1 LSLYTRVMTGG
12 QKQVSSIDGVA
23 RPQGPAAAPDAVPTK
38 DDILLSWEAPSFERK
53 AKDYR
58 WYLAA
63 LGVILAIIGYSI
75 WQQDWFF
82 IGIVIIVSAVAFWY
96 LKTTK
101 PQRKQYAITP
111 LGIISGDHVY
121 PFSEIHSFW
130 VVYRPNVKILCLA
143 FTRKYLPTLEVSL
156 GNMDPVVL
164 RSVLSKRIPEQS
176 KRDENI
182 VDKLVRVLGF

>member
-1 LSLYTRVMTGG
+1 MTGG
-12 QKQVSSIDGVA
+12 QKKVSPIDGVVQ
-23 RPQGPAAAPDAVPTK
+23 PQRTAATVDVAPTK
-38 DDILLSWEAPSFERK
+38 DDVLLAWEAPSFERK

-63 LGVILAIIGYSI
+63 LGLVLAIIAYSA

-96 LKTTK
+96 MRTTK
-101 PQRKQYAITP
+101 PQKMQYAITP

-130 VVYRPNVKILCLA
+130 IVYRPNVKIMCLA
-143 FTRKYLPTLEVSL
+143 FTKKYLPTLEIGL

-176 KRDENI
+176 KRGENL